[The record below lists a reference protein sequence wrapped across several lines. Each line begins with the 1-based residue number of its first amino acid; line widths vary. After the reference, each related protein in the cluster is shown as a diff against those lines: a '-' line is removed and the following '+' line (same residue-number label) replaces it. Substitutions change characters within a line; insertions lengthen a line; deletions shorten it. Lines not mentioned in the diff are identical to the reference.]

1 MDIHGFPS
9 FPGRKTFASR
19 RKIRVRKFFRSRRAL
34 MDVASKR
41 FEKGPERKVIV
52 DLIITTDYF
61 INMIYL
67 GDPRRAVG
75 PSVCRAD

>member
-1 MDIHGFPS
+1 
-9 FPGRKTFASR
+9 
-19 RKIRVRKFFRSRRAL
+19 

-41 FEKGPERKVIV
+41 FENGPGRKVIV

-67 GDPRRAVG
+67 GDRRRAVG
-75 PSVCRAD
+75 PSVCQAD